1 MAGNTS
7 AEINA
12 FRQKQE
18 SPTAGLESKFDEL
31 LSYLKGDD
39 VGGTSGSLIQLG
51 RRGIK
56 DIKKGVKE
64 FRGELPDLYTQFQGN
79 VLSGRMT
86 PEQAANA
93 YLAASRGAG
102 EIKGSVAKAGKLA
115 GLQQGIPAAEDYA
128 RFRPFMDISAQ
139 QLLGKPLSDADY
151 QNYVS
156 AFQGMGITNPQ
167 DVAASFGKMLTTS
180 RDYRANE
187 VIFRPEVIEEKM
199 LKSKTEESPAYQA
212 FQTLLS

>member
-1 MAGNTS
+1 MADNRI
-7 AEINA
+7 AVMNA
-12 FRQKQE
+12 FGQKQE

-39 VGGTSGSLIQLG
+39 VGGTSGNLIQLG
-51 RRGIK
+51 RQGIK
-56 DIKKGVKE
+56 NIKKGTKE
-64 FRGELPDLYTQFQGN
+64 FRGELPDLYTQFKGN

-102 EIKGSVAKAGKLA
+102 QIKGSVAKSGKLA

-139 QLLGKPLSDADY
+139 QLLGKPLSDSDY

>member
-1 MAGNTS
+1 MAGNTV
-7 AEINA
+7 AEMNA
-12 FRQKQE
+12 FRRREE

-31 LSYLKGDD
+31 LGYLKGDD

-51 RRGIK
+51 RQAIK
-56 DIKKGVKE
+56 NTKKSTKE
-64 FRGELPDLYTQFQGN
+64 FRGELPDLFTQFQGD

-86 PEQAANA
+86 PQQAANA

-102 EIKGSVAKAGKLA
+102 EIKGSVAKSGQLA
-115 GLQQGIPAAEDYA
+115 GLQQGIPAAEDYK
-128 RFRPFMDISAQ
+128 RFRPFMDISSQ
-139 QLLGKPLSDADY
+139 QLLGKPLSDAEY

-187 VIFRPEVIEEKM
+187 VIFRPEIIEEKM
-199 LKSKTEESPAYQA
+199 LKSKTKESPAYQA
-212 FQTLLS
+212 FQALLS